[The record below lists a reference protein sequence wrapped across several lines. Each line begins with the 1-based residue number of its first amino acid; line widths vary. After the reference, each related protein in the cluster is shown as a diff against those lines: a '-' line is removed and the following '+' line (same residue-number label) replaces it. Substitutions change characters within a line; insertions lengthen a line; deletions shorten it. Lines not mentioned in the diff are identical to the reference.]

1 MPPRPRPEHD
11 DRPRR
16 RRDLPGGNEAWLVFG
31 IVGVLMLVSLAAVGV
46 IVAGF
51 VFVAVTR
58 DRDEPP
64 EQPPEVAA
72 LPPPRQPER
81 PAPMPAPPAQVVP
94 RIDLEPPP
102 PDLTKLDPGFDPS
115 ATVPPMPVTPPP
127 FVPPPAFTP
136 PPFVRPPTGF
146 PVPPAAAP
154 RDWSRPLA
162 DVKPAAGV
170 STAVKLFGPM
180 QSDGILRFTRLALDP
195 PPPPQNRA
203 FETVGYP
210 GVCWS
215 PKGDAGFVLTG
226 RGKLTRFRH
235 PGGAAERVADWDQD
249 AGSLG
254 WSAAGLVAC
263 LPQLHEVWVVNPDT
277 LAVTRRVGVS
287 GLYRVLTGPGLT
299 DAFALCRE
307 NGTDAVVRVGLAD
320 GKLAELLPERGDRK
334 NVMLQPS
341 RRLSGAALAPD
352 GKYLYAEVGISSLG
366 RYRIEPNKLVLETA
380 TDRIISGAQVGACV
394 SPDGKLVAYPSG
406 GGNSNADGPYST
418 FVYRADDLSRPH
430 ATVKSGAYPNVMG
443 FDPVGKRVYAHNY
456 DLPLRVYDENGTHRG
471 DSKLGGDDRGVNN
484 GVGYVPHPNGRA
496 LLVRTNG
503 WVAYVEFNP

>member
-1 MPPRPRPEHD
+1 MPPRPRPRPDRD

-31 IVGVLMLVSLAAVGV
+31 IVGVLVLVSLAAVGV
-46 IVAGF
+46 IVAGV

-58 DRDEPP
+58 DGDEAPEPP
-64 EQPPEVAA
+64 PAVAV
-72 LPPPRQPER
+72 LPPRQPER
-81 PAPMPAPPAQVVP
+81 PAPMPAPPPQVVP
-94 RIDLEPPP
+94 RIDPEPPP
-102 PDLTKLDPGFDPS
+102 PDLTKLDPGFDPP
-115 ATVPPMPVTPPP
+115 ALVRPMPAPPVPFVPPVPVTPPP
-127 FVPPPAFTP
+127 FVRPMPNVPTP
-136 PPFVRPPTGF
+136 Q
-146 PVPPAAAP
+146 P

-162 DVKPAAGV
+162 DVEPTAGG
-170 STAVKLFGPM
+170 STARKLFGPM
-180 QSDGILRFTRLALDP
+180 QSDGILRFTKLALDP

-287 GLYRVLTGPGLT
+287 GLYKVLTGPGLT

-307 NGTDAVVRVGLAD
+307 NGTEAVVRVGLSD

-334 NVMLQPS
+334 NGMLQPS

-352 GKYLYAEVGISSLG
+352 GKYLYAEVGFSALG
-366 RYRIEPNKLVLETA
+366 RYRVEPDKLVLESA
-380 TDRIISGAQVGACV
+380 TGSIISGAQVGACV

-406 GGNSNADGPYST
+406 GGNSNSGPYST
-418 FVYRADDLSRPH
+418 FVFRAADLSRPH
-430 ATVKSGAYPNVMG
+430 VTVASGAYPNVMG
-443 FDPVGKRVYAHNY
+443 FDPVGKRIYAHNY

-471 DSKLGGDDRGVNN
+471 DSKLGGEDRGVNN
-484 GVGYVPHPNGRA
+484 GIGYFPHPNGRA